1 MNLLILTALLV
12 CWECAFLRKC
22 HALKTLG
29 VYSCICFIL
38 LNTSFSPCTPMTTF
52 SACTYIQALT
62 SWVTIQFS
70 DFLQQ
75 HTTNCFFFTL
85 LFSPFDFYC
94 ISPSFSD
101 LFNTLGYSQPDYFQI
116 QNIFLMF
123 NFFSPFSP
131 SKLSFSVLTSKT
143 LKNKALYCLFLFRF
157 LSALCYSLSPSPV
170 PSETNTHSLD
180 ILFSTCLNW
189 YPSTIKPNGFQT
201 TPLLLSHQ

>member
-1 MNLLILTALLV
+1 MHANDNIFYLHIYTGIDIMGYYPVFGLLATAHY
-12 CWECAFLRKC
+12 K
-22 HALKTLG
+22 
-29 VYSCICFIL
+29 
-38 LNTSFSPCTPMTTF
+38 
-52 SACTYIQALT
+52 
-62 SWVTIQFS
+62 
-70 DFLQQ
+70 
-75 HTTNCFFFTL
+75 FFFTL
-85 LFSPFDFYC
+85 HFSPFDFYC

-143 LKNKALYCLFLFRF
+143 LKDKALYCLFLFKF

-189 YPSTIKPNGFQT
+189 YPSTIKPNGFRT